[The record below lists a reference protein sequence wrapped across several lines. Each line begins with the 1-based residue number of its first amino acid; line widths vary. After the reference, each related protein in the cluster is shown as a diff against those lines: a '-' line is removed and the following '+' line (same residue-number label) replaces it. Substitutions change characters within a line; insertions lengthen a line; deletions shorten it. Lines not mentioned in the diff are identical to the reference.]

1 MRLSPFPPH
10 CSSVKSK
17 HTFLLLEILIAI
29 LLVSLCLIPLIQSPI
44 QSYRAEMKLLEE
56 MEGERLAEWSFSEVK
71 DKLLKNEIP
80 WDKIPSLTEK
90 SAPIDLPPI
99 TIQIPGSKPKKIERS
114 FVLRCGKKGE
124 KEGLK
129 GEIYRMMHVDIMF
142 TPRLSQKKQKKDKR
156 DYSYR
161 LMVRKLP
168 KEAHNTNK

>member
-1 MRLSPFPPH
+1 MRLSPFHPNCRFVRKKQP
-10 CSSVKSK
+10 
-17 HTFLLLEILIAI
+17 FLLLEILIAI
-29 LLVSLCLIPLIQSPI
+29 LLASLCVIPLIQSPI
-44 QSYRAEMKLLEE
+44 QSYRAEMRLLEE

-80 WDKIPSLTEK
+80 WEKLPSLTEK
-90 SAPIDLPPI
+90 TAPIGLPPI
-99 TIQIPGSKPKKIERS
+99 TLQIPGSKPKKIERS

-129 GEIYRMMHVDIMF
+129 GEVYRLMHVDISF
-142 TPRLSQKKQKKDKR
+142 EPKLTQRKSKKDKG

-168 KEAHNTNK
+168 TL